1 MAVQELGERTG
12 RSAQGAPERFV
23 MRTARPALVAASA
36 VAALAWVG
44 SIDPNEPGHYPTCP
58 FLAVTGWFCPGCGS
72 LRALHALAHGDLS
85 AALARNPLMVLTVP
99 ALTVWWATW
108 LVRSVRRRPRRWAAP
123 AWSIWALLAVV
134 VVFAVARNL
143 PGAELLAP

>member
-1 MAVQELGERTG
+1 MTLSRLVDAT
-12 RSAQGAPERFV
+12 GAPDAGTSSRRSGAV
-23 MRTARPALVAASA
+23 ARPVLVACSA
-36 VAALAWVG
+36 LLALAWVG
-44 SIDPNEPGHYPTCP
+44 SVDPNEPGHYPTCP

-72 LRALHALAHGDLS
+72 LRALHALAHGDL
-85 AALARNPLMVLTVP
+85 AGALARNPLLVLTVP

-134 VVFAVARNL
+134 LVFAVVRNL